1 MWEMRAE
8 VEERGGCGKDSAM
21 KPELFSVQADWSKES
36 KTQDTVSWRSVLI
49 TQARINIYIK
59 HIFMKKYS

>member
-21 KPELFSVQADWSKES
+21 KPELFSVQADW
-36 KTQDTVSWRSVLI
+36 
-49 TQARINIYIK
+49 
-59 HIFMKKYS
+59 